1 MASGVRVVLLGPPG
15 AGKGTQTQ
23 LLTEQFQACHIST
36 GDILRKA
43 VQDQTPLG
51 KEAASFIN
59 QGALVPD
66 KLIVDL
72 VGEKL
77 KEKECEVGFVLDGFP
92 RTIAQAESLDTILAD
107 RNITLDCV
115 LSVQVPRADIVER
128 LAGRRTCKD
137 CKALFHIAFD
147 PPKQV
152 GKCNR
157 CGGELFQRDDDREDT
172 IMRRLEVYD
181 SQTAPLVEY
190 YRKRGM
196 LRELDGVGK
205 IDEIRARVLKALE
218 GPVT

>member
-23 LLTEQFQACHIST
+23 LLTERFKACHIST

-51 KEAASFIN
+51 KEAATFIN

-66 KLIVDL
+66 KVIIDL

-77 KEKECEVGFVLDGFP
+77 KEKDCEPGFILDGFP
-92 RTIAQAESLDTILAD
+92 RTIAQAESLDGILVEQ
-107 RNITLDCV
+107 NITLDCV
-115 LSVQVPRADIVER
+115 ISVQVPKAVIVER

-137 CKALFHIAFD
+137 CKGLCHIAFD
-147 PPKQV
+147 PPKEA
-152 GKCNR
+152 GKCDR
-157 CGGELFQRDDDREDT
+157 CGGQLFQRDDDREET
-172 IMRRLEVYD
+172 IMKRLKVYD
-181 SQTAPLVEY
+181 DQTAPLVEY

-205 IDEIRARVLKALE
+205 IEEIRARVLTALA
-218 GPVT
+218 GAVP